1 MNIDIVTT
9 PENMKQYDEA
19 FKRFIELKNKYPYSK
34 DAKIGI
40 QIKLSRNLKVVTP
53 SVNYICLTP
62 DNVHTFVNDMI
73 EHGFRFV
80 KKQTTSTTKNGMIR
94 FLRRQFKNTEL
105 NPF

>member
-1 MNIDIVTT
+1 
-9 PENMKQYDEA
+9 MKQYDEA
-19 FKRFIELKNKYPYSK
+19 FQKFIELKNKYPYSK

-62 DNVHTFVNDMI
+62 DNVHLFVNDMI

-80 KKQTTSTTKNGMIR
+80 KKQTEATTKNGLIR
-94 FLRRQFKNTEL
+94 FLRRQFKNNEL
-105 NPF
+105 KPF